1 MAKKAIKF
9 DVSTHMLVPKHSKTS
24 QKEVKEVYEK
34 YNISFEGL
42 PKISVDDP
50 AIKAL
55 KLKHGDVVKIERA
68 SATDTDTVYYR
79 GVVSE

>member
-9 DVSTHMLVPKHSKTS
+9 DVSTHVLVPKHSKAS
-24 QKEVKEVYEK
+24 QKEVKDIFDK

-50 AIKAL
+50 AIRAL
-55 KLKHGDVVKIERA
+55 SLKHGDVVKIERA
-68 SATDTDTVYYR
+68 SATDTDTIYYR